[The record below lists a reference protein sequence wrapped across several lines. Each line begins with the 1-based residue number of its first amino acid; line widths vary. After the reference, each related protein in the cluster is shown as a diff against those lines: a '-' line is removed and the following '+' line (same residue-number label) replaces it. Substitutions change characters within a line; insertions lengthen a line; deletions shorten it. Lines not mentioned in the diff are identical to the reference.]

1 MINAAE
7 LGKEYLL
14 SRLAGG
20 LCCEF
25 HQLRRGPS
33 VAWTTCCVGSA
44 LTEFGA
50 VPPEMVKAILAL
62 QHRSG
67 GWSYN
72 ALVSPDADST
82 LRAIQ
87 FLRKAGVKD
96 EKVLGRAE
104 RFVLK
109 HQGSDGGF
117 STYLLRTARLLGYPD
132 VRGWVSS
139 HPCVSAL
146 ALNLIRDERALHR
159 AHQYLE
165 KERRPYWWRTPLYV
179 LYEMGRLPE
188 QEVESDDPVEM
199 SLLLLLKT
207 KLRITDQETAIKLS
221 SLQRLDGSWSPSQMF
236 RVPRPHQL
244 LPELTGAEEIVPDQQ
259 GIFSTSAA
267 IVALA
272 RQGALF

>member
-20 LCCEF
+20 LCREF
-25 HQLRRGPS
+25 YQLRRGPS
-33 VAWTTCCVGSA
+33 IAWTTCCVGSA
-44 LTEFGA
+44 LAKFDA
-50 VPPEMVKAILAL
+50 VPTEMVKAVLAL
-62 QHRSG
+62 QSRSG

-82 LRAIQ
+82 LRAVQ
-87 FLRKAGVKD
+87 FLRKAGIRD

-109 HQGSDGGF
+109 HQRPDGGF
-117 STYLLRTARLLGYPD
+117 STYLPKTAQLLGYPD

-139 HPCVSAL
+139 HPCVTAL
-146 ALNLIRDERALHR
+146 ALNLIRDKWALRRAR
-159 AHQYLE
+159 QYLE
-165 KERRPYWWRTPLYV
+165 EERRPYWWRTPLYV
-179 LYEMGRLPE
+179 LYELGHLPE
-188 QEVESDDPVEM
+188 QVVESDDPVEM
-199 SLLLLLKT
+199 ALLLLLKA
-207 KLRITDQETAIKLS
+207 KLKIADQETAVRLI
-221 SLQRLDGSWSPSQMF
+221 SLQQQDGSWPPSQMF

-244 LPELTGAEEIVPDQQ
+244 LEELTGAEEIVPDLR

-272 RQGALF
+272 RQGVLF